1 MATKNII
8 NTIEKGYIAN
18 DLKSAYK
25 FMLLSRGYSADEV
38 QILDEYDFFVSDDQV
53 TVLRKRSGRAERC
66 DHF

>member
-8 NTIEKGYIAN
+8 NIIEKGDIAK

-38 QILDEYDFFVSDDQV
+38 QILDEYDF
-53 TVLRKRSGRAERC
+53 L
-66 DHF
+66 